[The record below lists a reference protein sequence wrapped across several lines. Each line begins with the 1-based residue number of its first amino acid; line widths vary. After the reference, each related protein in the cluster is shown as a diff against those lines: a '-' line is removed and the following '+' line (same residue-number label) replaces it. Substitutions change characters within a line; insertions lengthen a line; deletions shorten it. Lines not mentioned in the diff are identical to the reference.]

1 MATKNKAVQ
10 PTRKRHGEE
19 FKAEALA
26 LAQKIGVAE
35 AAAQLGLHESQL
47 YGWRAKVR
55 QNQGR
60 SAEEQRLAAE
70 NARLKR
76 ELAEKAEELAILKKA
91 ATYFAKHQK

>member
-1 MATKNKAVQ
+1 MATKSKAVRA
-10 PTRKRHGEE
+10 TRKRHSEA
-19 FKAEALA
+19 FKAEALG
-26 LAQKIGVAE
+26 LAQKVGVAA

-47 YGWRAKVR
+47 YSWRSKVK
-55 QNQGR
+55 QSQGR
-60 SAEEQRLAAE
+60 SAEEQRLAEE